1 MEKNQKT
8 ILLID
13 DDADLLHLISMR
25 LSAAGYAVVTA
36 ESGQAALA
44 AMAVS
49 PPQLVITDLRMAGMD
64 GLALFDAIHRE
75 APALPVRPTS
85 LLAEA
90 A

>member
-13 DDADLLHLISMR
+13 DDKDLLHLISMR
-25 LSAAGYAVVTA
+25 LGAAGYAVVTA

-49 PPQLVITDLRMAGMD
+49 PPQMVITDLRMEGMD
-64 GLALFDAIHRE
+64 ERTTPESGSSRLA
-75 APALPVRPTS
+75 
-85 LLAEA
+85 
-90 A
+90 